1 MKLVDRYSRMKD
13 LEDLLI
19 CAAQMRSHQRAYFVQ
34 RNRDYL
40 FKAKQAEEELDKR
53 IKALMAEIK
62 EITNDR
68 VATD

>member
-1 MKLVDRYSRMKD
+1 MRLVDRYSRLRD

-19 CAAQMRSHQRAYFVQ
+19 CAAQMRSYQRAYFTQ

-40 FKAKQAEEELDKR
+40 FKAKQAEADLDKR

-62 EITNDR
+62 EVTGD
-68 VATD
+68 TEQ